1 MTATPAMTILFGGS
15 FDPVHEGHLK
25 TAIALRDLLG
35 VPTVSLLPAARSPL
49 KPESTADSHR
59 LAMLQLAIADCI
71 ANNHAL
77 TIDDRE
83 LRRPPPSYTVD
94 TLLELRA
101 EIGTDAPLVWV
112 MGADTLAGL
121 SQWKNWQSLARSGA
135 SADRRTTGHDVAE
148 QKALWQT
155 GSSSCHPRP
164 VWISYNARRKENW
177 HDWRC
182 HRSRFLPLPSAQ
194 HCISAV
200 RIQPNL
206 MACRIVCGSTFFN
219 TISTCLALCLTRDTR
234 LYEKTIV

>member
-101 EIGTDAPLVWV
+101 EIGTDTPLVWV

-121 SQWKNWQSLARSGA
+121 SQWKNWQSLTDLAHLLIVERPDTTWPAKGVV
-135 SADRRTTGHDVAE
+135 ADWLK
-148 QKALWQT
+148 Q
-155 GSSSCHPRP
+155 
-164 VWISYNARRKENW
+164 
-177 HDWRC
+177 
-182 HRSRFLPLPSAQ
+182 LPSEASVDQ
-194 HCISAV
+194 LQCSSKGKLA
-200 RIQPNL
+200 R
-206 MACRIVCGSTFFN
+206 
-219 TISTCLALCLTRDTR
+219 LALPPQPFSSTAIRATLHQRGTNSTKPDGLPDSVWQYILQHDLYLSGTLPDTR
-234 LYEKTIV
+234 HEAL